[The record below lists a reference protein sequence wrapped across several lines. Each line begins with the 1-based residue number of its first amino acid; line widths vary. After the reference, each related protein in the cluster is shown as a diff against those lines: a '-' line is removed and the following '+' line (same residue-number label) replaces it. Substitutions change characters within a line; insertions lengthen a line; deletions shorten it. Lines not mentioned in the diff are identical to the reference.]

1 MVQCSTVQWCSAV
14 EYRAVNNK
22 DFPRSAS
29 KDRLAKG
36 EKEKASPAQHNAAF
50 DKMFEKAGSE
60 NPPDAP
66 KAPARPSASTVP
78 RPAGAGAASTL
89 PRTYRRF

>member
-1 MVQCSTVQWCSAV
+1 MPCG
-14 EYRAVNNK
+14 AVNYK

-78 RPAGAGAASTL
+78 RAAGAGAASTL